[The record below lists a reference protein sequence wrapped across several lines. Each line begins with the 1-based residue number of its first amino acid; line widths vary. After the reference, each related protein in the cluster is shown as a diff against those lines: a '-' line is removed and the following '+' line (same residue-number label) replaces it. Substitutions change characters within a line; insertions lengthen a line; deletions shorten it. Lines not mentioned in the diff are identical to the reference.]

1 MNLSFRDKDD
11 AQKKLFEM
19 VHVFLNVEEILR
31 ITK

>member
-11 AQKKLFEM
+11 AQKKLLKM
-19 VHVFLNVEEILR
+19 VHVFLNEEEILR

>member
-11 AQKKLFEM
+11 AQTKLFEM